1 MSHFICTGNCK
12 AVTDNPSSC
21 MASDCPKNGEPLEE
35 CSCEDDQHEGR
46 QAAKAEDIEGGAS
59 DEL

>member
-1 MSHFICTGNCK
+1 MGACK